1 MNYLL
6 GSFGDGEILDQI
18 GFPDTLE
25 PKFLIPETIRRMRTS
40 VRGNDFWDCVGLQV
54 DWLMVA
60 LNTIHQS

>member
-6 GSFGDGEILDQI
+6 RSFRDGEILDRV
-18 GFPDTLE
+18 GVLATLE
-25 PKFLIPETIRRMRTS
+25 PKFLIPETI
-40 VRGNDFWDCVGLQV
+40 DFWDCLGLLV